1 MRVRV
6 DSRTGRA
13 YNEGDKVAQS
23 WTGTVQQWR
32 GVFEVERFGLVCCSF
47 FFNRKQVKIAK

>member
-1 MRVRV
+1 MRARV

-13 YNEGDKVAQS
+13 YNEGHKVAQS

-32 GVFEVERFGLVCCSF
+32 GVFEVERFGLVCCLVFLIENKS
-47 FFNRKQVKIAK
+47 K